1 MHAPTTATAEAVAVA
16 AQVAGRVSVMPTS
29 YFDADIEE
37 LTRIVANMFA
47 QVVQH
52 NDRLP
57 LGAQKPTRFHSRA
70 PPNISVIDYM
80 RRITKYMSLEPA
92 CLLLLLI
99 YVDRICERNPAFT
112 ISSLTVH
119 RFLITAATVACKTL
133 CDFYCTNLHYAKIGG
148 VSMHELNSLEVELLR
163 MMGWHLIATQ
173 EQLEQYYF
181 TLVRQDPTL
190 VLAADLAAASDSAA
204 TCDTATTTT
213 TTTTANP
220 TTG

>member
-1 MHAPTTATAEAVAVA
+1 MVEPTAVATGGPFA
-16 AQVAGRVSVMPTS
+16 MPKS
-29 YFDADIEE
+29 YFNADIGK
-37 LTRIVANMFA
+37 LTQVVANMFT

-57 LGAQKPTRFHSRA
+57 TGTQKPTRFHSRA
-70 PPNISVIDYM
+70 PPNISISEYM
-80 RRITKYMSLEPA
+80 LRITKYASLEPA

-119 RFLITAATVACKTL
+119 RFLIAASTVACKTL
-133 CDFYCTNLHYAKIGG
+133 CDAYCTNSHYAKVGG
-148 VSMHELNSLEVELLR
+148 ISMHELNSLEVEMLR

-181 TLVRQDPTL
+181 TLVRQDARL
-190 VLAADLAAASDSAA
+190 VLEPDLVADAPSAAATSPIQ
-204 TCDTATTTT
+204 DTSSS
-213 TTTTANP
+213 TAI
-220 TTG
+220 